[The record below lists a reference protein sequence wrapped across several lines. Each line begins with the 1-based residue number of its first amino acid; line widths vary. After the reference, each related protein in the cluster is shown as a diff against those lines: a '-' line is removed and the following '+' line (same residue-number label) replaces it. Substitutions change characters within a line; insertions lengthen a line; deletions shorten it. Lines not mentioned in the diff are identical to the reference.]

1 MQSRNRDADVKNK
14 FMDTEV
20 EEGLEL
26 GDWEIAI
33 DIYTL
38 LYGFPCSSVNKESTC
53 NARDPGLIPGSGRSP
68 GGAKGNPLQSSCLES
83 PMDRGAWR
91 ATVHR
96 VARVRQDLARPAP
109 KCHHQTT
116 IYSTDNC

>member
-1 MQSRNRDADVKNK
+1 MQSRNRDTDVKNK

-20 EEGLEL
+20 EDGLEL

-68 GGAKGNPLQSSCLES
+68 GGANCNPLQYSCLEKS
-83 PMDRGAWR
+83 MDRGGLW
-91 ATVHR
+91 ATVLR
-96 VARVRQDLARPAP
+96 VAKSRYYRYNLFIHTM
-109 KCHHQTT
+109 KE
-116 IYSTDNC
+116 